1 MRITDLLDR
10 RSVSLTEAPKTK
22 SETLM
27 ETSEYGNTDINAII
41 AGDRNF
47 NYEDHE
53 SFGSMG
59 FSKQEFNENE
69 ELVDVEDSADASVD
83 TDDFQEDV
91 PDEE

>member
-1 MRITDLLDR
+1 
-10 RSVSLTEAPKTK
+10 
-22 SETLM
+22 
-27 ETSEYGNTDINAII
+27 
-41 AGDRNF
+41 
-47 NYEDHE
+47 
-53 SFGSMG
+53 MG